1 MPLFNMQPKDKKSP
15 RKAEVRPSSV
25 VIRVLPLLLC
35 FAISVTLWCYIV
47 GTGKPAEVPEATTD
61 VETTEPVPAED
72 TTADPADTATE
83 TGDAADETEAQ
94 PADV

>member
-35 FAISVTLWCYIV
+35 FAMSVTLWCYIV
-47 GTGKPAEVPEATTD
+47 GMGKPAEAPETTPEA
-61 VETTEPVPAED
+61 ETTEPAPGED
-72 TTADPADTATE
+72 TTADPADTA
-83 TGDAADETEAQ
+83 AETEAQ